1 MSYNLNLF
9 KEPYPYNWKHL
20 RGFFKNIRVFFRIPR
35 RIYERATKGYCY
47 MDVVEMRS
55 HLTYLIS
62 SMLCALG
69 NGCSYP
75 PEYIDKGGPEEWAR
89 DLKRIAALLEAS
101 DRDEI
106 DIVNLTSEEAMQK
119 YEECKQNLHKA
130 LTMLEEIWYD
140 LWD

>member
-1 MSYNLNLF
+1 MEVFARLF
-9 KEPYPYNWKHL
+9 QKYSEL
-20 RGFFKNIRVFFRIPR
+20 FRIPR
-35 RIYERATKGYCY
+35 RIYQRATKGYCY

-62 SMLCALG
+62 SMLFDLAAG
-69 NGCSYP
+69 SSYP
-75 PEYIDKGGPEEWAR
+75 PQYIDKGGQGEWSL
-89 DLKRIAALLEAS
+89 DLMRIAALLEAS
-101 DRDEI
+101 DKDKI

-119 YEECKQNLHKA
+119 YEECKQDLHKA